1 MLFYQTRKLIINL
14 KQRNN
19 DKTKLVRAYKATC
32 YSQVLQDE
40 RMQEYEII
48 LKINSLSKVHREY
61 KWEGK
66 TQRSSRENPILLM
79 KAEDELD
86 AYDKI
91 KTLSEGTLEIVSIVK
106 AEDGDQK
113 YVQQMVELATN
124 IYTPTMILMLLQ
136 VQGIGV
142 GMN

>member
-1 MLFYQTRKLIINL
+1 MIEF
-14 KQRNN
+14 
-19 DKTKLVRAYKATC
+19 
-32 YSQVLQDE
+32 E
-40 RMQEYEII
+40 RV

-61 KWEGK
+61 VWEGK

-79 KAEDELD
+79 KAKDELD
-86 AYDKI
+86 AYEKI
-91 KTLSEGTLEIVSIVK
+91 KTLSEGNLEIVSIVK

-136 VQGIGV
+136 VRGIGV

>member
-1 MLFYQTRKLIINL
+1 
-14 KQRNN
+14 
-19 DKTKLVRAYKATC
+19 
-32 YSQVLQDE
+32 
-40 RMQEYEII
+40 MQEFEIV

-106 AEDGDQK
+106 VEDGDQK
-113 YVQQMVELATN
+113 YVQQMVELVTN

>member
-1 MLFYQTRKLIINL
+1 
-14 KQRNN
+14 
-19 DKTKLVRAYKATC
+19 
-32 YSQVLQDE
+32 
-40 RMQEYEII
+40 MQEFEIV

-61 KWEGK
+61 RWEGK

-86 AYDKI
+86 AYEKI
-91 KTLSEGTLEIVSIVK
+91 KTLSEGTLEIISIVK

-124 IYTPTMILMLLQ
+124 IYTPTMVLMLLQ

>member
-1 MLFYQTRKLIINL
+1 M
-14 KQRNN
+14 
-19 DKTKLVRAYKATC
+19 
-32 YSQVLQDE
+32 
-40 RMQEYEII
+40 EYEIV
-48 LKINSLSKVHREY
+48 LKINSLSKVHNEY

-66 TQRSSRENPILLM
+66 TQRSSRVNPILLM

-106 AEDGDQK
+106 AEDGDQQQ
-113 YVQQMVELATN
+113 VQQMVDLATHVVN
-124 IYTPTMILMLLQ
+124 PKTILMLMHHK
-136 VQGIGV
+136 GIGV

>member
-1 MLFYQTRKLIINL
+1 M
-14 KQRNN
+14 
-19 DKTKLVRAYKATC
+19 V
-32 YSQVLQDE
+32 
-40 RMQEYEII
+40 EYEIV
-48 LKINSLSKVHREY
+48 LKINSISSVHNEY

-113 YVQQMVELATN
+113 YVQQMVNYVTN
-124 IYTPTMILMLLQ
+124 IDKPMKILELMQ
-136 VQGIGV
+136 HIGV

>member
-1 MLFYQTRKLIINL
+1 
-14 KQRNN
+14 
-19 DKTKLVRAYKATC
+19 
-32 YSQVLQDE
+32 
-40 RMQEYEII
+40 MQEYEII

-106 AEDGDQK
+106 AEDGDQR

-136 VQGIGV
+136 VRGIGV

>member
-1 MLFYQTRKLIINL
+1 MIEF
-14 KQRNN
+14 
-19 DKTKLVRAYKATC
+19 
-32 YSQVLQDE
+32 
-40 RMQEYEII
+40 EIV

-113 YVQQMVELATN
+113 YVQQMIELATN

-136 VQGIGV
+136 DRVS
-142 GMN
+142 

>member
-1 MLFYQTRKLIINL
+1 
-14 KQRNN
+14 
-19 DKTKLVRAYKATC
+19 
-32 YSQVLQDE
+32 
-40 RMQEYEII
+40 MQEYEIV

-61 KWEGK
+61 RWEGK

-91 KTLSEGTLEIVSIVK
+91 KALSEGTLEIVSIVK
-106 AEDGDQK
+106 AENGDQK
-113 YVQQMVELATN
+113 YVQQMVDLATK
-124 IYTPTMILMLLQ
+124 IYTPNTILMLLQ
-136 VQGIGV
+136 AQGIGV

>member
-1 MLFYQTRKLIINL
+1 M
-14 KQRNN
+14 
-19 DKTKLVRAYKATC
+19 V
-32 YSQVLQDE
+32 
-40 RMQEYEII
+40 EYEIV

-86 AYDKI
+86 AYEKI
-91 KTLSEGTLEIVSIVK
+91 KALSEGTLEIVSIVK
-106 AEDGDQK
+106 AEDGDQQH
-113 YVQQMVELATN
+113 VQQMVDLATK
-124 IYTPTMILMLLQ
+124 IYTPNMILMLLQ

>member
-1 MLFYQTRKLIINL
+1 MIEF
-14 KQRNN
+14 
-19 DKTKLVRAYKATC
+19 
-32 YSQVLQDE
+32 
-40 RMQEYEII
+40 EIV

-106 AEDGDQK
+106 VEDGDQK
-113 YVQQMVELATN
+113 YVQQMIELATN

-136 VQGIGV
+136 VQGIGI

>member
-1 MLFYQTRKLIINL
+1 MVEF
-14 KQRNN
+14 
-19 DKTKLVRAYKATC
+19 
-32 YSQVLQDE
+32 
-40 RMQEYEII
+40 EIV

-91 KTLSEGTLEIVSIVK
+91 KSLSEGTLEVVSIVK
-106 AEDGDQK
+106 AEDGDQQH
-113 YVQQMVELATN
+113 VQQMADLATN
-124 IYTPTMILMLLQ
+124 IYKPTMILMLLQ

>member
-1 MLFYQTRKLIINL
+1 MVEF
-14 KQRNN
+14 
-19 DKTKLVRAYKATC
+19 
-32 YSQVLQDE
+32 
-40 RMQEYEII
+40 EII
-48 LKINSLSKVHREY
+48 LKINSISSVHNEY

-113 YVQQMVELATN
+113 YVQQMVDLATK

>member
-1 MLFYQTRKLIINL
+1 
-14 KQRNN
+14 
-19 DKTKLVRAYKATC
+19 
-32 YSQVLQDE
+32 
-40 RMQEYEII
+40 MQEFEIV

-66 TQRSSRENPILLM
+66 TQRSSRENLILLM

-91 KTLSEGTLEIVSIVK
+91 KALSEGTLEIVSIVPS
-106 AEDGDQK
+106 EDGEQK
-113 YVQQMVELATN
+113 AIQQMVDLATN
-124 IYTPTMILMLLQ
+124 IYTPNMILMLLQ
-136 VQGIGV
+136 VRGIGV

>member
-1 MLFYQTRKLIINL
+1 M
-14 KQRNN
+14 
-19 DKTKLVRAYKATC
+19 
-32 YSQVLQDE
+32 
-40 RMQEYEII
+40 EYEIV
-48 LKINSLSKVHREY
+48 LKINSLSSVHNEY
-61 KWEGK
+61 RWEGK

-91 KTLSEGTLEIVSIVK
+91 KSLSEGTLEIVSIVK
-106 AEDGDQK
+106 AEDGDQQ
-113 YVQQMVELATN
+113 YVQQMVDLATN
-124 IYTPTMILMLLQ
+124 IYKPNMILMLLQ

>member
-1 MLFYQTRKLIINL
+1 
-14 KQRNN
+14 
-19 DKTKLVRAYKATC
+19 
-32 YSQVLQDE
+32 
-40 RMQEYEII
+40 MQEFEIV

-66 TQRSSRENPILLM
+66 TNRSSRVNPILLM

-113 YVQQMVELATN
+113 AVQQMVNYVTN
-124 IYTPTMILMLLQ
+124 IDRPMKILELMHHI
-136 VQGIGV
+136 GIG
-142 GMN
+142 MN

>member
-1 MLFYQTRKLIINL
+1 M
-14 KQRNN
+14 
-19 DKTKLVRAYKATC
+19 
-32 YSQVLQDE
+32 
-40 RMQEYEII
+40 EYEIV

-86 AYDKI
+86 AYEKI
-91 KTLSEGTLEIVSIVK
+91 KALSEGTLEIVSIVK
-106 AEDGDQK
+106 AIDGDQK

-124 IYTPTMILMLLQ
+124 IYTPPMILMLLQ
-136 VQGIGV
+136 VRGIGV

>member
-1 MLFYQTRKLIINL
+1 MR
-14 KQRNN
+14 
-19 DKTKLVRAYKATC
+19 
-32 YSQVLQDE
+32 
-40 RMQEYEII
+40 EYEIV
-48 LKINSLSKVHREY
+48 LKINSLSKVHNEY

-91 KTLSEGTLEIVSIVK
+91 KALSEGTLEIVSIVK
-106 AEDGDQK
+106 AEDGDQQH
-113 YVQQMVELATN
+113 VQQMVDLATN
-124 IYTPTMILMLLQ
+124 IYKPNMILMLLQ

>member
-1 MLFYQTRKLIINL
+1 MIEF
-14 KQRNN
+14 
-19 DKTKLVRAYKATC
+19 
-32 YSQVLQDE
+32 
-40 RMQEYEII
+40 EIV

-113 YVQQMVELATN
+113 YVQQMIELATN

-136 VQGIGV
+136 VRGIGV